1 MSVSTNLKG
10 LAELGLKPSE
20 VFHNLSYEEIYQHE
34 LNNKEGV
41 TSDNGTMMVDTGIF
55 TGRSPK
61 DKYFV
66 DEPSST
72 NNIWWGP
79 VNTKVSEA
87 IFNELYAEVTKFL
100 DNKNYTYL
108 MAMQEQTTTHVSLSV
123 WSQNVLGNTTFAPTC
138 SSAQRKKN
146 SQNSIQSLQSSM
158 HLVIKT
164 QNTKNM
170 ASILKCL

>member
-1 MSVSTNLKG
+1 MSVSTNLRG

-87 IFNELYAEVTKFL
+87 IFNELYTEVTKFL
-100 DNKNYTYL
+100 DSN
-108 MAMQEQTTTHVSLSV
+108 
-123 WSQNVLGNTTFAPTC
+123 FDFC
-138 SSAQRKKN
+138 
-146 SQNSIQSLQSSM
+146 
-158 HLVIKT
+158 
-164 QNTKNM
+164 
-170 ASILKCL
+170 